1 MTVRFALW
9 HDKLLLVALG
19 LFFFAQ
25 STYIRVTLRSAF
37 EGSSFGWGY
46 FSGLQ
51 RSGEIAMVRG
61 EGFNG
66 HTDYLAAKTFI
77 VLLILLLGLRRP
89 DGVFR
94 LALVLWTSLSLGI
107 AAWVITMSNEA
118 VTVSKE
124 TLGLVNVPAGVW
136 LLLPPG
142 LAWVAA
148 LLLFVRDWGRP
159 APASSAWGL
168 TNTVLIAAGVL
179 ALAASA
185 YLLNAGP
192 QHGSSDFL
200 GIGVMYLSL
209 TFMLA
214 GFAPWDEVRP

>member
-9 HDKLLLVALG
+9 HDKLLLVTLG

-25 STYIRVTLRSAF
+25 STYIRVALRSAF
-37 EGSSFGWGY
+37 EGPSFGWGY

-61 EGFNG
+61 EGFSG
-66 HTDYLAAKTFI
+66 HTDYLAARAFI
-77 VLLILLLGLRRP
+77 VVLVLLLGLRRP
-89 DGVFR
+89 DGIFR
-94 LALVLWTSLSLGI
+94 FALLTWTSLSLGV

-142 LAWVAA
+142 LAWLAA
-148 LLLFVRDWGRP
+148 IWLFVRDWGQP
-159 APASSAWGL
+159 VVAGAAWGL
-168 TNTVLIAAGVL
+168 TNTVLIAAGIL
-179 ALAASA
+179 ALAAAA

-192 QHGSSDFL
+192 QHGSADFL

-209 TFMLA
+209 TFLLA
-214 GFAPWDEVRP
+214 GLAPWQEAR